1 MHTILVTTGCWMMDF
16 EYYIL
21 VAFLD
26 AACGPPGS
34 LHINILCDLTVSGRN
49 KLIPYMFMKAG

>member
-1 MHTILVTTGCWMMDF
+1 MMDF
-16 EYYIL
+16 EYYML
-21 VAFLD
+21 VAFLDAAFLD